1 MVFVLELLAP
11 LQMILEVVGM
21 LVAMKIK
28 MVVVLLIITL
38 MVKII
43 YDFLNLVVNTSNYLS
58 FEIFSK
64 QT

>member
-1 MVFVLELLAP
+1 MVIVLELLAA

-21 LVAMKIK
+21 LVAVKIK

-38 MVKII
+38 MVKIV

-64 QT
+64 KT